1 MTAIDSDTIWKSTR
15 MLGKAGIHW
24 VSSAIMSS
32 CDTIIGGYRA
42 ARGEAGSD
50 PVDPAARGD
59 LQEAALVG
67 GLLLVDATL
76 ETAAP
81 AEMQRAFAAAYP
93 GLAVDESVD
102 DAIARLDENPDALE
116 GLLSGIK
123 GKLFE
128 QRAADALSGELPGG
142 ARVELATS
150 ATQPGH
156 DLEFIRDSGEVY
168 GVLQA
173 KAVSTPAEIIEHYER
188 YPEIPVIATEEV
200 RATLADHP
208 ALARWQPDVAV
219 SDLDDE
225 MAHLVDGASSIEAIP
240 LGTSAVLLWH
250 LSTGEGDLEA
260 RLCRAGD
267 VIGRNVPAVIVAGAV
282 GTLTGTLW
290 CVIPAAIYT
299 RWLTGEGK
307 KVRQSA
313 WARFTQRWGFG
324 NSTDSREIRIRPV
337 DPFDPA
343 TEA

>member
-1 MTAIDSDTIWKSTR
+1 MTAIDSDTIWNSTR

-93 GLAVDESVD
+93 GLAVNESVD

-128 QRAADALSGELPGG
+128 QRAADALSGELPEG

-225 MAHLVDGASSIEAIP
+225 MAQLVDGASSIEAIP

-299 RWLTGEGK
+299 RWLTGEGQK
-307 KVRQSA
+307 ARQSA
-313 WARFTQRWGFG
+313 WTRFEQWLGVKVTG
-324 NSTDSREIRIRPV
+324 E
-337 DPFDPA
+337 
-343 TEA
+343 EAPGMP

>member
-1 MTAIDSDTIWKSTR
+1 MAAIDPGKVWNGTR
-15 MLGKAGIHW
+15 MIGKAGIHW
-24 VSSAIMSS
+24 VSSAFMSS
-32 CDTIIGGYRA
+32 CDTMIGVYRA
-42 ARGEAGSD
+42 AKGKPGSRPD
-50 PVDPAARGD
+50 DPAVRGD
-59 LQEAALVG
+59 LQEAAVVG

-93 GLAVDESVD
+93 GLAVNESVD

-128 QRAADALSGELPGG
+128 QRAADALSGELPDGTH
-142 ARVELATS
+142 VKLATS

-156 DLEFIRDSGEVY
+156 DLEFISDSGEVY

-173 KAVSTPAEIIEHYER
+173 KAVSTPGEIIEHYER

-208 ALARWQPDVAV
+208 ALAKWQPDIAV
-219 SDLDDE
+219 SDLDQE
-225 MAHLVDGASSIEAIP
+225 MAQLVEGASSIEAIP

-267 VIGRNVPAVIVAGAV
+267 VIGRNVPMVLVAGAV

-290 CVIPAAIYT
+290 CVIPAAMYT

-307 KVRQSA
+307 KARQSA
-313 WARFTQRWGFG
+313 WNRFTQRMGFG
-324 NSTDSREIRIRPV
+324 TRGSSGIRVRPI
-337 DPFDPA
+337 DPA
-343 TEA
+343 TGA

>member
-1 MTAIDSDTIWKSTR
+1 MSMTKSEQKTFWNGTR
-15 MLGKAGIHW
+15 MIGKAGIHW
-24 VSSAIMSS
+24 GSSAFMSC
-32 CDTIIGGYRA
+32 CDTIIGGIRTA
-42 ARGEAGSD
+42 KGKPGNRLD
-50 PVDPAARGD
+50 DPAVRED

-93 GLAVDESVD
+93 GLAVNESVD
-102 DAIARLDENPDALE
+102 DAIARLEENPDSLE

-128 QRAADALSGELPGG
+128 QRAADALSGELPDGT
-142 ARVELATS
+142 RVELATS

-208 ALARWQPDVAV
+208 ALARWQPDIAV
-219 SDLDDE
+219 SDLDE
-225 MAHLVDGASSIEAIP
+225 ELAQLVDGASSIEAIP

-267 VIGRNVPAVIVAGAV
+267 VIGRNVPMVLVAGAV

-290 CVIPAAIYT
+290 CGIPAAMYT
-299 RWLTGEGK
+299 RWLTGEGHK
-307 KVRQSA
+307 ARQSA
-313 WARFTQRWGFG
+313 WSRFTQRYSSWWQLSAQPG
-324 NSTDSREIRIRPV
+324 T
-337 DPFDPA
+337 A
-343 TEA
+343 

>member
-1 MTAIDSDTIWKSTR
+1 MAAIDAGKVWNGTR
-15 MLGKAGIHW
+15 MIGKAGIHW
-24 VSSAIMSS
+24 VSSAFMSS
-32 CDTIIGGYRA
+32 CDTMIGVYRA
-42 ARGEAGSD
+42 AKGKPGSRPD
-50 PVDPAARGD
+50 DPAVRGD
-59 LQEAALVG
+59 LQEAAVVG

-93 GLAVDESVD
+93 GLAVNESVD

-128 QRAADALSGELPGG
+128 QRAADALSGELPDGTH
-142 ARVELATS
+142 VKLATS

-156 DLEFIRDSGEVY
+156 DLEFISDSGEVY

-173 KAVSTPAEIIEHYER
+173 KAVSTPGEIIEHYER

-208 ALARWQPDVAV
+208 
-219 SDLDDE
+219 
-225 MAHLVDGASSIEAIP
+225 AIP

-267 VIGRNVPAVIVAGAV
+267 VIGRNVPMVLVAGAV

-290 CVIPAAIYT
+290 CVIPAAMYT

-307 KVRQSA
+307 KARQSA
-313 WARFTQRWGFG
+313 WNRFTQRMGFG
-324 NSTDSREIRIRPV
+324 TRGSSGIRVRPI
-337 DPFDPA
+337 DPA
-343 TEA
+343 SQE